1 MKLATEMK
9 VTAVA
14 NWFGSARQSAQRV
27 GEVMGKRSL
36 IIVPFA
42 GGMSELP
49 YFDAPKM
56 VVNDRHRHVINL
68 ARVLADHEL
77 GPELYRRLRR
87 AAFHPDTLS
96 LAQTHCSILDVQF
109 AEMDSDNLFD
119 RFAIGELNR
128 IDSGGQPDLNW
139 AYSYAICTWMG
150 RGGNSGTT
158 SEFGGSLP
166 IRYSPN
172 GGGSAQRFSNWVASI
187 PAWRRTLRKCEFSTD
202 DALKMIAAGHDDTSV
217 GYYVDAPWP
226 DAGDG
231 YAVRFSERNQRA
243 LAGMLALLS
252 KSRIVVRFGDHPLIR
267 QLYPRDRWQWIE
279 FDNRAQSNGTFKEV
293 LLVKGGGA

>member
-14 NWFGSARQSAQRV
+14 NWYGSARQSAQRI
-27 GEVMGKRSL
+27 GEVMGNRSL

-49 YFDAPKM
+49 YFDAPKL

-68 ARVLADHEL
+68 ARVLADDQL
-77 GPELYRRLRR
+77 GPDLYRSLRR
-87 AAFHPDTLS
+87 AVFHPDTLAI
-96 LAQTHCSILDVQF
+96 AQAKCSIIDAQF
-109 AEMDSDNLFD
+109 AEMDGGDLFQPFIDEEIDQQIRD
-119 RFAIGELNR
+119 RK
-128 IDSGGQPDLNW
+128 PDYGW

-150 RGGNSGTT
+150 RGGNSGTP

-202 DALKMIAAGHDDTSV
+202 DALKMIAAGHDEPSV
-217 GYYVDAPWP
+217 GYYIDAPWP
-226 DAGDG
+226 GAGDG
-231 YAVRFSERNQRA
+231 YTVRFTERNQRS
-243 LAGMLALLS
+243 LAGMLQSLT
-252 KSRIVVRFGDHPLIR
+252 KSRIVVRFGDHPLTR

-293 LLVKGGGA
+293 LLVKGGVA